1 MEPTQPQVFEPYPTN
16 FPDAI
21 VRLRT
26 DFAGLIGEYLSSV
39 LDGVTGDTQRYVAP
53 IVTDL
58 SKMFDVPEERRQK
71 YIDECVAQLGVVGE
85 ISRLKINN
93 ANLRVARKG
102 LAMLSSVVSVAISA
116 ASMNIP
122 GILNGLMSGLME
134 ANKK

>member
-102 LAMLSSVVSVAISA
+102 LAMLSSAVSVAISA

>member
-122 GILNGLMSGLME
+122 GILNGLMSGLMD